1 MVAGIAAQLH
11 YPTTFTTLQPQA
23 LVARATLHNNATVIG
38 ADIHNDIAT
47 PVLEK
52 VHSLP
57 YFLSHLT
64 YAPVYTSNETL
75 AHVYLGFTSFSPPDP
90 RSQVDLNLLVDQL
103 KQKLDRDKRARERTR
118 TCCSAPKRNAVI
130 CKPYSKLIDS
140 LFEVVFNDKR
150 ARKAGPTIRCPY
162 SLGPTKYP
170 LWARPARRL
179 SS

>member
-38 ADIHNDIAT
+38 ANIHNDITT
-47 PVLEK
+47 PVSEK

-103 KQKLDRDKRARERTR
+103 KRKVRGLDLGFQLDRDKRARERTR

-140 LFEVVFNDKR
+140 PFEVVSNDKR

-170 LWARPARRL
+170 L
-179 SS
+179 